1 MQHKRPRENCLKEG
15 WRGGG
20 RGDMGVRK
28 RQGISTIGS
37 ISPMG
42 LSLIRSKL
50 CAHSVDG
57 SALSGVLSLVSKL
70 LVFVYN
76 Y

>member
-1 MQHKRPRENCLKEG
+1 M
-15 WRGGG
+15 
-20 RGDMGVRK
+20 RGDGGK
-28 RQGISTIGS
+28 QGISTIGS

-57 SALSGVLSLVSKL
+57 SALSGALSLVSKL